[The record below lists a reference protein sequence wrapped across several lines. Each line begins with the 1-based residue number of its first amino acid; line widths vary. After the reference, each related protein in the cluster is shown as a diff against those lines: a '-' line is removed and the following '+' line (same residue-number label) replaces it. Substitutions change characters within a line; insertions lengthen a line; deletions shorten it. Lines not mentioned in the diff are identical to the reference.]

1 MQRKTEEKE
10 LGFGTKTSTQRT
22 RLINKNGSFNVER
35 IEVSRWQSVSIYHAL
50 ITMSWRRFNFF
61 VFLYFIIINLIFA
74 VSYLIAGLDGL
85 IGIHGT
91 SFADRFLEAFFFSTQ
106 TFSTVGFGRISPGN
120 HLVSSIA
127 AIESLAGL
135 LGFALAT
142 GLLYGRF
149 SRPVVRVLF
158 SKNAIIAPFKNG
170 SAFQFRI
177 ANKMRNSQVSNL
189 ECQVTVAKLEIE
201 NGVPIRR
208 FRSLKLELK
217 SIVFFPMSWTI
228 NHVIDEDSPLYKL
241 TAEDMEKADVEFLI
255 LLTGFNDTFSQTVTA
270 RYSYTYEELV
280 YGARFISI
288 FGQNDKGQTTQDLNK
303 LSDYEI
309 APVPVEAIA

>member
-1 MQRKTEEKE
+1 MQQKTEEKE

-22 RLINKNGSFNVER
+22 RLINKDGSFNIDR
-35 IEVSRWQSVSIYHAL
+35 IEVSKWQSLSIYHAL

-61 VFLYFIIINLIFA
+61 VFLYFVIINLIFA
-74 VSYLIAGLDGL
+74 CCYLIAGIDGL
-85 IGIHGT
+85 IGVQGT
-91 SFADRFLEAFFFSTQ
+91 TFTDRFLEAFFFSTQ

-149 SRPVVRVLF
+149 SRPIVRVLF
-158 SKNAIIAPFKNG
+158 SKNAIIAPFKKAT
-170 SAFQFRI
+170 AFQFRI
-177 ANKMRNSQVSNL
+177 ANKMRNSQITNM

-201 NGVPIRR
+201 NGIPIRR
-208 FRSLKLELK
+208 FRALKLELK
-217 SIVFFPMSWTI
+217 TIIFFPLSWTI
-228 NHVIDEDSPLYKL
+228 NHIIDESSPLYNMSY
-241 TAEDMEKADVEFLI
+241 EDMKKADLEFLV
-255 LLTGFNDTFSQTVTA
+255 LLTGFNDTFAQTVNT
-270 RYSYTYEELV
+270 RFSYTHEELV

-288 FGQNDKGQTTQDLNK
+288 FGQNQEGTTFQDLNK

-309 APVPVEAIA
+309 TELPLKP

>member
-1 MQRKTEEKE
+1 MQQKTEEKE

-22 RLINKNGSFNVER
+22 RLINKDGSFNIDR
-35 IEVSRWQSVSIYHAL
+35 IEVSKWQSVSIYHAL

-74 VSYLIAGLDGL
+74 CCYLIAGIDGL
-85 IGIHGT
+85 IGVQGT
-91 SFADRFLEAFFFSTQ
+91 TFTDRFLEAFFFSTQ

-149 SRPVVRVLF
+149 SRPIVRVLF
-158 SKNAIIAPFKNG
+158 SKNAIIAPFKKET
-170 SAFQFRI
+170 AFQFRI
-177 ANKMRNSQVSNL
+177 ANKMRNSQITNM

-201 NGVPIRR
+201 NGIPIRR
-208 FRSLKLELK
+208 FRALKLELK
-217 SIVFFPMSWTI
+217 TITFFPLSWTI
-228 NHVIDEDSPLYKL
+228 NHIIHESSPLYNMSY
-241 TAEDMEKADVEFLI
+241 EDMKKADLEFLV
-255 LLTGFNDTFSQTVTA
+255 LLTGFNDTFAQTVNT
-270 RYSYTYEELV
+270 RFSYTHEELV

-288 FGQNDKGQTTQDLNK
+288 FGQNKEGTTFQDLNK

-309 APVPVEAIA
+309 TELPLKP